1 MDNLKGFILAGHS
14 YGGYIAGNYALKYPS
29 NIKKIL
35 FLSPIGITKRNADKS
50 KWLKEKSGRG
60 PPAFIRPFAEY
71 IFKKKISP
79 FAVGRKLG
87 TSFTKRAIK
96 GYVEKR

>member
-35 FLSPIGITKRNADKS
+35 FLSPIGITKRHADKS
-50 KWLKEKSGRG
+50 
-60 PPAFIRPFAEY
+60 
-71 IFKKKISP
+71 
-79 FAVGRKLG
+79 
-87 TSFTKRAIK
+87 
-96 GYVEKR
+96 